1 MIQKRPGRTPRDHCD
16 GRGESRGLIGR
27 IPAGTS
33 TKPDL
38 HCCCG
43 RSDCAFLKHNCTA
56 LDDLEKEV
64 HTAAQLGQALLVRHE
79 QYMEDAER
87 DRLDMNYTI
96 EKLECDKRELE
107 TRNEKT
113 IIENR
118 GLLDQLET
126 LNTTVADS
134 ELHIKSL
141 ENTLQS
147 TRQELRRLEG
157 LASRTLELEI
167 QLAAMEQEQDLLQ
180 RTVTKT
186 EAEERSALHRWKKAE
201 RSICDLQDQLER
213 IEREARDERERHVEV
228 LGRMERQRTVEREL
242 DTAAGRLKAAA
253 ATTGQGKNG
262 SNVVSHFV
270 KDILQDNANLQM
282 GIMELREMLQSSN
295 DEVEELRQQLVL
307 HQPLEDTED
316 VSAPSTLKAELA
328 SKDMPDPPPLISQ
341 ALHIHHHYH
350 VPKKETRPKKKRTS
364 LNTSL
369 LTPERNAQSQNTPR
383 NQDTAS
389 AILSQTAVTI
399 PTPNNN
405 RWSDSGQMSDFAPS
419 SVPSSPQSMYR
430 NSTLFD
436 RGIDIDSSRP
446 TSPGSSVD
454 PMSPQF
460 QPIRHR
466 KRGSEVSSRSFIP
479 TSNFQPDNVI
489 KEEDDDVE
497 EMGNL
502 ETPGIPS
509 LDDGIT
515 PDTSRDADY
524 MQEDGDVWTSSF
536 QPSLRRT
543 NSHESVLS
551 ISGIDIHTL
560 KSRPSHFTIS
570 RGNAMLRPRSRLGA
584 PASMATVNTMVTAHP
599 TLSRQGHDSSACL
612 RSSIR
617 QNNSDAHSINSSNSG
632 ENPSTGLSGKLGG
645 WVFGRWGMSPAKS
658 SENLRA
664 ANRNQQRLVSTP
676 VEALK
681 ATLGRPPGINQKGP
695 IPGFLKR
702 VEKTSS
708 SVTPTIVDHEALR
721 EVLLEGEAPG

>member
-1 MIQKRPGRTPRDHCD
+1 MAEDQNL
-16 GRGESRGLIGR
+16 EALIGR

-33 TKPDL
+33 TRPDL

-79 QYMEDAER
+79 QYMQDAER
-87 DRLDMNYTI
+87 DRLDMNSTI
-96 EKLECDKRELE
+96 EKLECDKKELE
-107 TRNEKT
+107 TKNEKT
-113 IIENR
+113 SIENR
-118 GLLDQLET
+118 GLLNQLET
-126 LNTTVADS
+126 LNTTVSDS

-167 QLAAMEQEQDLLQ
+167 QLAALEQEQDLLQ

-186 EAEERSALHRWKKAE
+186 EAEERSAIQRWKKAE
-201 RSICDLQDQLER
+201 RGLCDLQDQLER

-253 ATTGQGKNG
+253 ATTGHGKNG

-282 GIMELREMLQSSN
+282 GIIELREMLQSSN
-295 DEVEELRQQLVL
+295 DEVEELRLQLEL
-307 HQPLEDTED
+307 HQPLEGTED
-316 VSAPSTLKAELA
+316 VSGPSTLRAELA
-328 SKDMPDPPPLISQ
+328 STDMPEPPPIISQ
-341 ALHIHHHYH
+341 ELHIHHHYH
-350 VPKKETRPKKKRTS
+350 VPKKEIRPKKKRTS

-369 LTPERNAQSQNTPR
+369 FTPPRNAQSLNTPR

-399 PTPNNN
+399 PTTPNNN
-405 RWSDSGQMSDFAPS
+405 RWSVQSGHMSDFAPS

-436 RGIDIDSSRP
+436 RGFDVDSSRP
-446 TSPGSSVD
+446 TSPGSSID
-454 PMSPQF
+454 PISPQF

-466 KRGSEVSSRSFIP
+466 KRGSEVSTRSFIP
-479 TSNFQPDNVI
+479 PSNFRPDNVI

-497 EMGNL
+497 EIGNL
-502 ETPGIPS
+502 ETPSVPS

-515 PDTSRDADY
+515 PSDKSPDSDF
-524 MQEDGDVWTSSF
+524 MQEDGDIWNPSF
-536 QPSLRRT
+536 QPSHRRS

-560 KSRPSHFTIS
+560 KSRPSQFTIT
-570 RGNAMLRPRSRLGA
+570 RGNATLRPRSRLGA
-584 PASMATVNTMVTAHP
+584 PASMATVNTMVTARP
-599 TLSRQGHDSSACL
+599 TLSRQGHDSSTYL

-617 QNNSDAHSINSSNSG
+617 QNNSDSRSINSSNSG
-632 ENPSTGLSGKLGG
+632 ESPSTGLSGKLGG

-658 SENLRA
+658 SENLRVP
-664 ANRNQQRLVSTP
+664 NRNQQRVVSTP
-676 VEALK
+676 VDPLK
-681 ATLGRPPGINQKGP
+681 ATFGRPPGVNQQGP
-695 IPGFLKR
+695 IPGFVKR
-702 VEKTSS
+702 TERMPS
-708 SVTPTIVDHEALR
+708 SVQSTTVDHEALR
-721 EVLLEGEAPG
+721 EVLMEGEAPG